1 MQTLQ
6 HHLNERQLWRPSKIK
21 LNGSNVGVSGRTA
34 KNEKAAAFDL
44 PNPKAACQLTPTFK
58 SLEPSEANAES
69 GQSVNANVADIS
81 ARCQTTFGGEADGLS
96 VGS

>member
-1 MQTLQ
+1 MADVPFWALK
-6 HHLNERQLWRPSKIK
+6 P
-21 LNGSNVGVSGRTA
+21 
-34 KNEKAAAFDL
+34 
-44 PNPKAACQLTPTFK
+44 ACPESPTFK

-81 ARCQTTFGGEADGLS
+81 ATCQATFGGEADGLS